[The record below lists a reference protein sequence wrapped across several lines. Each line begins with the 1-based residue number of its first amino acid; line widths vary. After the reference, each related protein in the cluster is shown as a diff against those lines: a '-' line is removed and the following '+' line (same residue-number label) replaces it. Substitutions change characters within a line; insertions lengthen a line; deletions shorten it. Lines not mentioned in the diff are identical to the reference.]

1 MPRRCASTTCCPPRV
16 PISSAVSDAGPRRRR
31 STAGRSASPTRRGSR
46 RSTSAGSRPVTT
58 VSPTVSAEAL
68 EDEDALARGL
78 RVEEAVGLLGL
89 VETPAM
95 REQRAERNFAVGDEA
110 RAFFLAGVRE
120 RPRGVQGDLTP
131 QQVLADLERDVVA
144 LAHERDPAPRDG
156 AAHGLGARL
165 RPYRAGHRALGA
177 LDVGAIV

>member
-1 MPRRCASTTCCPPRV
+1 MRSLPRRCASPTCCPPRV
-16 PISSAVSDAGPRRRR
+16 PISSAGSDAGPRRRR
-31 STAGRSASPTRRGSR
+31 STAGRSASPTTRASR

-95 REQRAERNFAVGDEA
+95 REQRAERD
-110 RAFFLAGVRE
+110 LAGGEEGR
-120 RPRGVQGDLTP
+120 
-131 QQVLADLERDVVA
+131 
-144 LAHERDPAPRDG
+144 APP
-156 AAHGLGARL
+156 L
-165 RPYRAGHRALGA
+165 
-177 LDVGAIV
+177 